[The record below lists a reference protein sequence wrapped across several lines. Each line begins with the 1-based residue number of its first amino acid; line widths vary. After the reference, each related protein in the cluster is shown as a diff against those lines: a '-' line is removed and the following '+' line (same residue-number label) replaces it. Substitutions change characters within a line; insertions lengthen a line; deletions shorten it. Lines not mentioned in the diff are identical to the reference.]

1 MAELGYDEM
10 KEKLRREAGSSS
22 SEKKRASRRF
32 VNEIGNRISVLVE
45 ETRDTGTT
53 QSTGKKAE
61 FDAVRIVVTGPT
73 STSENT
79 LTRQEAV
86 ELMSCLERVLK

>member
-1 MAELGYDEM
+1 MDDYDTM
-10 KEKLRREAGSSS
+10 KENLRREAGQP
-22 SEKKRASRRF
+22 ETRGTKRASRRF

-45 ETRDTGTT
+45 ETKDTGTT
-53 QSTGKKAE
+53 ESTGKKAE

-79 LTRQEAV
+79 LTRREAV
-86 ELMSCLERVLK
+86 ELMRCLGRVLK

>member
-1 MAELGYDEM
+1 MPELDYGAA
-10 KEKLRREAGSSS
+10 KEKLRREAEAPT

-32 VNEIGNRISVLVE
+32 VNEIGNRISVIVE
-45 ETRDTGTT
+45 ETTDTGTT
-53 QSTGKKAE
+53 ESTGKKAK
-61 FDAVRIVVTGPT
+61 FDAVRLVVTGPT

-79 LTRQEAV
+79 LTRQEAI